1 MALTAVLG
9 PLFPA
14 AQAAM
19 EEEDQAE
26 VGKKRQRPAPEPAR
40 TTGKGKGKG
49 KMRNNWARGGWQ
61 KQDTDMEE
69 ALKAMAKLCLRQETE
84 LAELRAEKGFIL
96 HLQTAAHGEIKPL
109 TQASIKWHEQ
119 RDQALVNTSLKACLF
134 SMLLKETAA
143 RIELFENN
151 PSSMEA
157 AVKASWVTLQQPGNE
172 IKWLYQKWDP
182 DAQEMVLDKD
192 RPGCTHVQA
201 KQIINTMDGALTKD
215 PAALNQFK
223 ALRQLTTNM
232 QGASVIFQVSVG
244 LRGPTS

>member
-1 MALTAVLG
+1 M
-9 PLFPA
+9 
-14 AQAAM
+14 
-19 EEEDQAE
+19 
-26 VGKKRQRPAPEPAR
+26 
-40 TTGKGKGKG
+40 
-49 KMRNNWARGGWQ
+49 
-61 KQDTDMEE
+61 
-69 ALKAMAKLCLRQETE
+69 
-84 LAELRAEKGFIL
+84 
-96 HLQTAAHGEIKPL
+96 IKPL

-151 PSSMEA
+151 PASMEA
-157 AVKASWVTLQQPGNE
+157 AVKASWITLQQPGNE

-182 DAQEMVLDKD
+182 DTQEMVLDKD
-192 RPGCTHVQA
+192 RPGCTHAQA

-232 QGASVIFQVSVG
+232 QGASVAFQVSVG
-244 LRGPTS
+244 LRGPTSQTLHEAFKQLEGLAVLQLIAGNMHQSRQRHCKEANIVRQMLGL